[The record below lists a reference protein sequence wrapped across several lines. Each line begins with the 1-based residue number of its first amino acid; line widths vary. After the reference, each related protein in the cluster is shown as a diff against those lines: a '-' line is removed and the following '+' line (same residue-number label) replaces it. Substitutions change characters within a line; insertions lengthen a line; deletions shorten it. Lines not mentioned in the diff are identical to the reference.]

1 MVVNCA
7 SSPPTIL
14 HYDSLQRPAPQH
26 HIPRLDPLHL
36 ESFLCTKRY
45 RVCTDL
51 TFSDSPL
58 FASQGIFLK
67 VTTKPTYRI
76 LKNIVSWKSNDMGF
90 FALTQYNKSPKIFTI
105 FKIRLK
111 KSQHVRIGLKLSK
124 MMVYELL
131 IFKLQRGR
139 IFIFL
144 RKSQK
149 CKNMGIS

>member
-1 MVVNCA
+1 
-7 SSPPTIL
+7 
-14 HYDSLQRPAPQH
+14 
-26 HIPRLDPLHL
+26 
-36 ESFLCTKRY
+36 
-45 RVCTDL
+45 
-51 TFSDSPL
+51 
-58 FASQGIFLK
+58 
-67 VTTKPTYRI
+67 
-76 LKNIVSWKSNDMGF
+76 MGF